1 MKLEVTVSEI
11 ADMFKE
17 IQERPGKLF
26 EMIRLDIREV
36 VGKYLTE
43 MMNAELTHYLGRE
56 PYVRVVGN
64 ANHRN
69 GSYGRGFAL
78 KGVGEVHVDI
88 PRDRNGEFKTSVIPR
103 SKQYEEEIARD
114 FSILF
119 LAGVS
124 TRSLS
129 MISERLIGRRISP
142 TEISSASHDLNGAVE
157 AWRRRD
163 LSQEPVKYLFI
174 DGVNFHMR
182 VERSIE
188 IVPVLVAIG
197 VTETGQKL
205 VLSLQAGDKE
215 SATSWREFFKDLK
228 TRGLDSGKV
237 TLGMMDGLPGLE
249 TVFKE
254 EFPKAKVQRCQV
266 HVARNVLAKVPKKLK
281 QDVANDLRSIFYAPS
296 QEKSW
301 ECFESFRQRWQKS
314 VPSAVECLEHS
325 IDACLTFFNFPPEE
339 WISLRTTNIIERLN
353 KEFKRRTKVMEI
365 VAGETA
371 CYRILAYISLKMELH
386 WRSNP
391 VGKVRKNLPF
401 FKELAYEYFT
411 QKA

>member
-11 ADMFKE
+11 ADIFKA
-17 IQERPGKLF
+17 IQERPGQLF
-26 EMIRLDIREV
+26 EMIRLDIKEV
-36 VGKYLTE
+36 VGNYLTA

-56 PYVRVVGN
+56 PYARVSGV

-69 GSYGRGFAL
+69 GSYGRGFTL
-78 KGVGEVHVDI
+78 KGIGEVHVDI

-103 SKQYEEEIARD
+103 SKQYEEEVARD

-142 TEISSASHDLNGAVE
+142 TEISSVNAELNAAVE

-163 LSQEPVKYLFI
+163 LSQESVKYLFI

-182 VERSIE
+182 MGRGID

-228 TRGLDSGKV
+228 SRGLDGGNV
-237 TLGMMDGLPGLE
+237 TLGMMDGLSGLE
-249 TVFKE
+249 TVFRE
-254 EFPKAKVQRCQV
+254 EFPKAKIQRCQV
-266 HVARNVLAKVPKKLK
+266 HVARNVLAKVPQKFK
-281 QDVANDLRSIFYAPS
+281 QGVADDLRSIFYAAS
-296 QEKSW
+296 QDQAW
-301 ECFESFRQRWQKS
+301 ERFEAFRQKWQK
-314 VPSAVECLEHS
+314 VIPSAVECLERN

-365 VAGETA
+365 VAGEIA

-386 WRSNP
+386 WRANP

-401 FKELAYEYFT
+401 FKELAYEHFT
-411 QKA
+411 QKN

>member
-11 ADMFKE
+11 AEIFKE
-17 IQERPGKLF
+17 IQERPGQLF

-142 TEISSASHDLNGAVE
+142 TEISSASSDLNGAVE
-157 AWRRRD
+157 TWRRRD

-314 VPSAVECLEHS
+314 VPSAVECLERS

-411 QKA
+411 QKT

>member
-1 MKLEVTVSEI
+1 
-11 ADMFKE
+11 
-17 IQERPGKLF
+17 
-26 EMIRLDIREV
+26 
-36 VGKYLTE
+36 
-43 MMNAELTHYLGRE
+43 
-56 PYVRVVGN
+56 
-64 ANHRN
+64 
-69 GSYGRGFAL
+69 
-78 KGVGEVHVDI
+78 
-88 PRDRNGEFKTSVIPR
+88 
-103 SKQYEEEIARD
+103 
-114 FSILF
+114 
-119 LAGVS
+119 
-124 TRSLS
+124 

-142 TEISSASHDLNGAVE
+142 TEISSASSELNGAVE

-163 LSQEPVKYLFI
+163 LSQELVKYLFI

-182 VERSIE
+182 VGKSIE

-205 VLSLQAGDKE
+205 VLSLQSGDKE

-228 TRGLDSGKV
+228 SRGLAGGNV
-237 TLGMMDGLPGLE
+237 TLGVMDGLPGLE

-266 HVARNVLAKVPKKLK
+266 HVARNVLAKVPKKFK
-281 QDVANDLRSIFYAPS
+281 QEVADDLRSIFYAPS
-296 QEKSW
+296 QKKSW
-301 ECFESFRQRWQKS
+301 KCFEGFRQRWHQS
-314 VPSAVECLEHS
+314 LPSAVECLERS

-353 KEFKRRTKVMEI
+353 KEFRRRTKVMEI
-365 VAGETA
+365 VAGEKA

-401 FKELAYEYFT
+401 FKELAYEHFT
-411 QKA
+411 QKN

>member
-11 ADMFKE
+11 ADIFKE

-56 PYVRVVGN
+56 PYVRVIGN

-78 KGVGEVHVDI
+78 KGVGEVRVDI
-88 PRDRNGEFKTSVIPR
+88 PRDRNGEFKTSIIPR

-142 TEISSASHDLNGAVE
+142 TEISSASSDLNGAVE

-188 IVPVLVAIG
+188 VVPVLVAIG

-228 TRGLDSGKV
+228 SRGLDSGKV
-237 TLGMMDGLPGLE
+237 TLGMMDGLTGLE

-266 HVARNVLAKVPKKLK
+266 HVARNVLAKVPKKFK

-296 QEKSW
+296 QERAR
-301 ECFESFRQRWQKS
+301 ECFEVFRQRWQKS
-314 VPSAVECLEHS
+314 VPSAVECLERS

-339 WISLRTTNIIERLN
+339 WIALRTTNIIERLN
-353 KEFKRRTKVMEI
+353 KEFRRRTKVMEI

-391 VGKVRKNLPF
+391 VGKVHKNLPF

-411 QKA
+411 KKA

>member
-11 ADMFKE
+11 AEIFKE
-17 IQERPGKLF
+17 IQERPGQLF

-88 PRDRNGEFKTSVIPR
+88 PRDRNGEFKTAVIPR

-119 LAGVS
+119 LAGIS

-142 TEISSASHDLNGAVE
+142 TEISSVNKELNDAVE

-174 DGVNFHMR
+174 DGVHFHMR
-182 VERSIE
+182 VGRSIE

-197 VTETGQKL
+197 VTETGHKL

-228 TRGLDSGKV
+228 SRGLDSGKV
-237 TLGMMDGLPGLE
+237 TLGMMDGLTGLE

-254 EFPKAKVQRCQV
+254 EFPQAKVQRCQV
-266 HVARNVLAKVPKKLK
+266 HVARNVLAKVPKKFK

-301 ECFESFRQRWQKS
+301 ECFEGFRLRWHKS
-314 VPSAVECLEHS
+314 VPSAVECLERS

-353 KEFKRRTKVMEI
+353 KEFRRRTKVMEI
-365 VAGETA
+365 VAGELA
-371 CYRILAYISLKMELH
+371 CYRILAYISLKMEMH

-411 QKA
+411 QKS